1 MSKKS
6 QSKQEKCLICQKPI
20 KLQQTYVPIF
30 DIVYDDI
37 EIIPSDKYINI
48 NCSCLSVY
56 NKDAELIGLNKSF
69 IREHGEA

>member
-1 MSKKS
+1 MSKKL
-6 QSKQEKCLICQKPI
+6 QSKHEKCLICQKTI
-20 KLQQTYVPIF
+20 ELQQTYVPVF

-56 NKDAELIGLNKSF
+56 NEDAELIGLNKSF